1 MIRAFASA
9 RQAPSPIKRALIAIA
24 ITTLCAGGSACGR
37 QTQAPRGD
45 ASRGAA
51 LYQQRCGACH
61 SLDADRVGPRHRGVF
76 GRRAASVE
84 GYQYS
89 DALRRLNVTWDA
101 ESLDRW
107 LADPTSVAPGTAMG
121 VSTPEAQDRA
131 DIIAYLN
138 SDAAR

>member
-1 MIRAFASA
+1 VIQAFASA
-9 RQAPSPIKRALIAIA
+9 RQTPLPIKRALLAIA
-24 ITTLCAGGSACGR
+24 IMILCGNGSACSE
-37 QTQAPRGD
+37 QTQVPRGD
-45 ASRGAA
+45 VSRGAA

-89 DALRRLNVTWDA
+89 DALRQLNATWDA
-101 ESLDRW
+101 ETLDRW
-107 LADPTSVAPGTAMG
+107 LADPTAMAPGTAMG
-121 VSTPEAQDRA
+121 VSTPGAQDRA

>member
-1 MIRAFASA
+1 M
-9 RQAPSPIKRALIAIA
+9 
-24 ITTLCAGGSACGR
+24 TLCASGSACS
-37 QTQAPRGD
+37 QQIQAPRGD